1 MVIGYQ
7 TEFWQCF
14 GCSVM
19 FLDPEKFTGNLVT
32 GDGVDRSP
40 LFVFSLCFVVLLA
53 LLLTLFELQRVDP
66 GFALPVEVLR
76 YIARLAK

>member
-1 MVIGYQ
+1 MRSEPRQPPFCCPVCGCVKYVRVKERRRNGDWYR

-19 FLDPEKFTGNLVT
+19 FRDPEKFTRNLVT

-40 LFVFSLCFVVLLA
+40 RNSKR
-53 LLLTLFELQRVDP
+53 E
-66 GFALPVEVLR
+66 
-76 YIARLAK
+76 

>member
-1 MVIGYQ
+1 VRRRNGDWYQ

-40 LFVFSLCFVVLLA
+40 RKLK
-53 LLLTLFELQRVDP
+53 RD
-66 GFALPVEVLR
+66 
-76 YIARLAK
+76 